1 MRIALI
7 AVSSLLFVACSKP
20 TPATADSAT
29 PSASMAPSPPT
40 ASFDESAARAQI
52 LGADS
57 AFQRALVSKHV
68 DSLMAYYD
76 PDVVSMGSGKPIKGT
91 TDLRASYDK
100 AVKANNR
107 NLSFQSGGVNF
118 SNDHS
123 MAWDHG
129 TFTGT
134 SDGPNGKPVTHSG
147 SFMNVWKNVDLGYVN
162 SGRRGGTWVIVAEIG
177 T

>member
-1 MRIALI
+1 MRSAGRFTMV
-7 AVSSLLFVACSKP
+7 AVGSLLLFGCGKP
-20 TPATADSAT
+20 TPATADSA
-29 PSASMAPSPPT
+29 AV
-40 ASFDESAARAQI
+40 SFDESAARAQI

-57 AFQRALVSKHV
+57 AFQRALMSKHV
-68 DSLMAYYD
+68 DSLMVYYD
-76 PDVVSMGSGKPIKGT
+76 PDVVSMGANAKPVKGT

-100 AVKANNR
+100 AVKSNNR

-129 TFTGT
+129 TYSHT
-134 SDGPNGKPVTHSG
+134 SDGPGGKPVTKSG
-147 SFMNVWKNVDLGYVN
+147 SFLNVWKNV
-162 SGRRGGTWVIVAEIG
+162 GGHWFIVAEIG

>member
-1 MRIALI
+1 MRSAGRFTMVV
-7 AVSSLLFVACSKP
+7 AGSLLLFGCSKP

-29 PSASMAPSPPT
+29 VSST
-40 ASFDESAARAQI
+40 TTTFDESAARAQI

-57 AFQRALVSKHV
+57 AFQRALMSKHV
-68 DSLMAYYD
+68 DSLMIYYD
-76 PDVVSMGSGKPIKGT
+76 PDVVSMGAGSKPIKGT
-91 TDLRASYDK
+91 TDLRASYDQ

-129 TFTGT
+129 TYSHT
-134 SDGPNGKPVTHSG
+134 SDGPGGKAVTNSG
-147 SFMNVWKNVDLGYVN
+147 SFLNVWKNV
-162 SGRRGGTWVIVAEIG
+162 GGKWLIVAEIG

>member
-7 AVSSLLFVACSKP
+7 AVGSLLFLGCNKP
-20 TPATADSAT
+20 TPATADSA
-29 PSASMAPSPPT
+29 SASTTT
-40 ASFDESAARAQI
+40 ASTSASAPFDETAARAQI

-57 AFQRALVSKHV
+57 AFQRALASKHV

-76 PDVVSMGSGKPIKGT
+76 PDVVSMGSGKPVKGA
-91 TDLRASYDK
+91 TDLRASYER
-100 AVKANNR
+100 AVKGNNR
-107 NLSFQSGGVNF
+107 NMSFQSGGVNF

-129 TFTGT
+129 TYSGT

-147 SFMNVWKNVDLGYVN
+147 SFMNVWKNVG
-162 SGRRGGTWVIVAEIG
+162 GRWLIVAEIG

>member
-1 MRIALI
+1 MQRIALV
-7 AVSSLLFVACSKP
+7 AVGSLLLFGCNKP

-29 PSASMAPSPPT
+29 PSGVTAASSAT
-40 ASFDESAARAQI
+40 TFDEAAARAQI

-57 AFQRALVSKHV
+57 AFQRALMSKHV
-68 DSLMAYYD
+68 DSLMVYYD

-91 TDLRASYDK
+91 TDLRTSYDQ

-107 NLSFQSGGVNF
+107 NLSFESGGVNF
-118 SNDHS
+118 SADHS

-129 TFTGT
+129 TYSHT
-134 SDGPNGKPVTHSG
+134 SDGPNGKPVTRTG
-147 SFMNVWKNVDLGYVN
+147 SFMNVWKNVG
-162 SGRRGGTWVIVAEIG
+162 GRWLIVAEIG

>member
-1 MRIALI
+1 MRTTDRFTIVAMSGL
-7 AVSSLLFVACSKP
+7 LLFGCSKS

-29 PSASMAPSPPT
+29 ASSTTA
-40 ASFDESAARAQI
+40 ASFDENAARAQI

-57 AFQRALVSKHV
+57 AFQRALQSKHV
-68 DSLMAYYD
+68 DSLMVYYD
-76 PDVVSMGSGKPIKGT
+76 PDVVSMGAGAKPIKGT

-100 AVKANNR
+100 SVKSNHR
-107 NLSFQSGGVNF
+107 GLSFQSGGVSF

-129 TFTGT
+129 TYTGV

-147 SFMNVWKNVDLGYVN
+147 SFLNVWKNVG
-162 SGRRGGTWVIVAEIG
+162 GRWLIVAEIG

>member
-1 MRIALI
+1 MRNTGGITVL
-7 AVSSLLFVACSKP
+7 AVGSLLLSGCSKS

-29 PSASMAPSPPT
+29 ASST
-40 ASFDESAARAQI
+40 ATTSFDENAARAQI

-57 AFQRALVSKHV
+57 AFQRALQSKHV
-68 DSLMAYYD
+68 DSLMVYYD
-76 PDVVSMGSGKPIKGT
+76 PNVVSMGTAKPIKGT

-100 AVKANNR
+100 TVKSNQR

-123 MAWDHG
+123 MAWDYG
-129 TFTGT
+129 TYTGT
-134 SDGPNGKPVTHSG
+134 SDGPNGKPLTHSG
-147 SFMNVWKNVDLGYVN
+147 SFMNVWKNVA
-162 SGRRGGTWVIVAEIG
+162 GRWVIVAEIG

>member
-1 MRIALI
+1 MRIATI
-7 AVSSLLFVACSKP
+7 AVTSLLCVACSKP
-20 TPATADSAT
+20 TPATADSTT
-29 PSASMAPSPPT
+29 PSGTT
-40 ASFDESAARAQI
+40 ASSTTSAAFDENAARAQI

-68 DSLMAYYD
+68 DSLMVYYD
-76 PDVVSMGSGKPIKGT
+76 PDVVSMGANAKPIKGT

-129 TFTGT
+129 TYSGT

-147 SFMNVWKNVDLGYVN
+147 SFMNVWKNV
-162 SGRRGGTWVIVAEIG
+162 GGQWRIVAEIG

>member
-1 MRIALI
+1 MRSAGPLTM
-7 AVSSLLFVACSKP
+7 VVTGSLLLLGCNKS
-20 TPATADSAT
+20 TPATADSAAVSST
-29 PSASMAPSPPT
+29 ASS
-40 ASFDESAARAQI
+40 SFDESAARAQI

-57 AFQRALVSKHV
+57 AFQRALMSKHV
-68 DSLMAYYD
+68 DSLMVYYD
-76 PDVVSMGSGKPIKGT
+76 PDVVSMGGNAKPIRGT
-91 TDLRASYDK
+91 TDLRASYDQ

-129 TFTGT
+129 TYTHT
-134 SDGPNGKPVTHSG
+134 SDGPGGKPVTHSG
-147 SFMNVWKNVDLGYVN
+147 SFMNVWKNVG
-162 SGRRGGTWVIVAEIG
+162 GRWLIVAEIG

>member
-1 MRIALI
+1 MRNTGRITLL
-7 AVSSLLFVACSKP
+7 AVSSLFLFGCNKP

-29 PSASMAPSPPT
+29 ASSTIAT
-40 ASFDESAARAQI
+40 AVAFDENAARAQI

-68 DSLMAYYD
+68 DSLMVYYD
-76 PDVVSMGSGKPIKGT
+76 PAVVSMSGGAKPIKGS

-100 AVKANNR
+100 AVMSNNR
-107 NLSFQSGGVNF
+107 DLSFQSGGVNF

-129 TFTGT
+129 TYSGT
-134 SDGPNGKPVTHSG
+134 SDGPKGKPVTHSG
-147 SFMNVWKNVDLGYVN
+147 SFLNVWKNVG
-162 SGRRGGTWVIVAEIG
+162 GRWVIVAEIG

>member
-7 AVSSLLFVACSKP
+7 AVGSLLFVACSKP
-20 TPATADSAT
+20 TPATADSTT
-29 PSASMAPSPPT
+29 PSGTTTSSTT
-40 ASFDESAARAQI
+40 ASATFAESAARAQI

-100 AVKANNR
+100 AVKAKNR
-107 NLSFQSGGVNF
+107 NPSFQSGGVNF

-147 SFMNVWKNVDLGYVN
+147 SFMNVWKNVG
-162 SGRRGGTWVIVAEIG
+162 GRWVIVAEIG

>member
-1 MRIALI
+1 MQSADRFTMV
-7 AVSSLLFVACSKP
+7 AVGSLLLFGCSKP
-20 TPATADSAT
+20 TPATADSAAVSST
-29 PSASMAPSPPT
+29 PT

-57 AFQRALVSKHV
+57 AFQRALMSKHV
-68 DSLMAYYD
+68 DSLMVYYD
-76 PDVVSMGSGKPIKGT
+76 RDVVSMGGNAKPIKGT
-91 TDLRASYDK
+91 TDLRASYDQ

-123 MAWDHG
+123 MAYDHG
-129 TFTGT
+129 TYSHT
-134 SDGPNGKPVTHSG
+134 SDGPDGKPVTRTG
-147 SFMNVWKNVDLGYVN
+147 SFMNVWKNV
-162 SGRRGGTWVIVAEIG
+162 GGKWLIVAEIG